1 MAPLTAQGRRM
12 RRAANFMI
20 PMTLITLY
28 YALWVGMMAYLLAR
42 FPEMQDYFPI
52 GGIGEMVGRNTDNF
66 EPLYSSVSENAL
78 APVGPLRL
86 AIASLGAAILII
98 PVSWVYFITS
108 RDKEVDQSFAQTII
122 IMPIVVTGISMIV
135 MDSLALAFSLA
146 GIVAAVRFRFTL
158 DQPSHAM
165 YIFVAISVGLGAGIG
180 ALGVATV
187 ISAAFVYAT
196 LIIWK
201 LQYGKVL
208 SGPFLSMMARRDR
221 EEDDY

>member
-1 MAPLTAQGRRM
+1 
-12 RRAANFMI
+12 MI